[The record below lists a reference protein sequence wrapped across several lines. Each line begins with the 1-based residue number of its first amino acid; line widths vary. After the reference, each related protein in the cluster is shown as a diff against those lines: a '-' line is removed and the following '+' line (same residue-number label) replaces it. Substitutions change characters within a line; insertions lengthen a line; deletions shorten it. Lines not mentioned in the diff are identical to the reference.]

1 MTIDLLIENGDLV
14 LNAGEPVLIF
24 DNEAIAQD
32 LKHKIIESLF
42 LLKLVAERDPFKRRA
57 LIKNIKQL
65 IDNDSRIKPGLTT
78 ITETK
83 PGKLEIAAF
92 TLDKKPLEILL

>member
-1 MTIDLLIENGDLV
+1 MTTDLLIENGDLV

-24 DNEAIAQD
+24 DNEVIAQD